1 MKKTIARTH
10 REKVAPKTRKSWSNN
25 PLEKYPANK
34 SSPLTDPDRL
44 GRELTTL
51 SALSVE
57 HLKNRWRS
65 LYGTEPPRAISREL
79 LTRAIAYRLQERAF
93 GGLKPSTRRLL
104 ERIAEGGS
112 SPRTRL
118 APSRRT
124 DPGTVLIREW
134 QGRSH
139 RVAMLDDGGVLHNGK
154 RYQSLSEVARVIT
167 GTRWSGPLFFGLRR
181 RTKEAANG

>member
-112 SPRTRL
+112 SPAD
-118 APSRRT
+118 APRALPKDRSWDSPYPGMAGEKPSSR
-124 DPGTVLIREW
+124 DP
-134 QGRSH
+134 
-139 RVAMLDDGGVLHNGK
+139 
-154 RYQSLSEVARVIT
+154 
-167 GTRWSGPLFFGLRR
+167 
-181 RTKEAANG
+181 